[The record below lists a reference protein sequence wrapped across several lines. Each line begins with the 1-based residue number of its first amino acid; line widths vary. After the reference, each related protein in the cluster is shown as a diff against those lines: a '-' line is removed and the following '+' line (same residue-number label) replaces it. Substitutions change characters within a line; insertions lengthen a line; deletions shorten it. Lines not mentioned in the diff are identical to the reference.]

1 MIKKE
6 LQRYYAKWLSQRMP
20 ASRQQRLRQRLIFIV
35 PTGYGF
41 LFLAVAMGVFIGGIN
56 YQNNLLLGLSFFL
69 ASQFVLVILAT
80 YRNLAGLSIEAQH
93 MRANFP
99 GEQGYL
105 SFTVT
110 ARRSGAQIAIEL
122 RWRGKDS
129 ATQMVSLAAEQS
141 EQVTLAVPLVHRGW
155 NAPGRL
161 QVVTRYPMGLLRA
174 WSQLDMAHEC
184 LAWPTPVST
193 PHAPFTGHV
202 STGDAIDQRQQGEDD
217 FYGLR
222 TYTESDSPSQI
233 DWKSYAQGRGLYVQE
248 FIAPQASSEWLDWY
262 SFHGGDVEQRLSWL
276 CYWVLKR
283 EQERQPYGLRLPNF
297 ELPISLG
304 VEQRARALEALALY
318 AGGESH
324 G

>member
-6 LQRYYAKWLSQRMP
+6 LQRRYAQWLSRRMP

-80 YRNLAGLSIEAQH
+80 YRNLAGLTIEAQN
-93 MRANFP
+93 MRPNFA

-105 SFTVT
+105 SFTIT
-110 ARRSGAQIAIEL
+110 ARRSGAQIAIGL
-122 RWRGKDS
+122 RWRGKNS

-141 EQVTLAVPLVHRGW
+141 EEVTLAVPLTQRGW

-161 QVVTRYPMGLLRA
+161 QVFTRYPMGLLRA

-184 LAWPTPVST
+184 LAWPKPVST
-193 PHAPFTGHV
+193 PHAPFTGKAD
-202 STGDAIDQRQQGEDD
+202 TRDATRQWWQGEEE

-222 TYTESDSPSQI
+222 TYTESDSPSKI
-233 DWKSYAQGRGLYVQE
+233 DWKTYAQGRGLYVKE

-262 SFHGGDVEQRLSWL
+262 SFQGGDIEQRLSWL

-297 ELPISLG
+297 ELPINLG
-304 VEQRARALEALALY
+304 TEQRHSALEALALY
-318 AGGESH
+318 AVGESN